1 MSIRLKVTCGR
12 ARAGDAPVVGASQP
26 ACDLPPEAAIA
37 AFCELNTRATVA
49 KSPKSVIGLPSE
61 IGNLPQFGPCRLPL
75 PPATTTR
82 SQTKFKTPWGSSR
95 VTARPH
101 TCACRAAC
109 LCGKSVSRP
118 PSLQI
123 KLGGRPLRG
132 PDLPGDWDV
141 RNQRFLPETNL
152 ERPPDW
158 CSPSPLHAQTKD
170 VKAFEPPAIT
180 SSWRSF
186 ALSC

>member
-1 MSIRLKVTCGR
+1 M
-12 ARAGDAPVVGASQP
+12 
-26 ACDLPPEAAIA
+26 
-37 AFCELNTRATVA
+37 A

-109 LCGKSVSRP
+109 VCGKSVSRP

-158 CSPSPLHAQTKD
+158 CSPSRPHRCTHKRRTLRHLSRRLSPQVGDLLRSVVSLLSILSWGTVCMECLSAGGSNTPRLTPQTQREAS
-170 VKAFEPPAIT
+170 V
-180 SSWRSF
+180 
-186 ALSC
+186 